1 MPVLY
6 VRFYCVSQQFPTFVY
21 QLVQPRGQLAHEAF
35 SPPNLVPLHIG
46 RLKLNPSSVDS
57 IVGIS
62 TFESAS
68 ARNLGVREIA
78 RRCRSRVRNTD
89 ERISLSNFP
98 TKDEYISEM
107 ARFPEPVSIWEPV
120 LSPQNQNRTGSEPVP
135 IHAVK

>member
-1 MPVLY
+1 MPVLH
-6 VRFYCVSQQFPTFVY
+6 VRFYFVSQQFPTFVY
-21 QLVQPRGQLAHEAF
+21 QLVQPRGQLVHEAL

-46 RLKLNPSSVDS
+46 RLKLNPSSSVDS

-89 ERISLSNFP
+89 ERVSLLNFP
-98 TKDEYISEM
+98 TKDEYIS
-107 ARFPEPVSIWEPV
+107 
-120 LSPQNQNRTGSEPVP
+120 
-135 IHAVK
+135 